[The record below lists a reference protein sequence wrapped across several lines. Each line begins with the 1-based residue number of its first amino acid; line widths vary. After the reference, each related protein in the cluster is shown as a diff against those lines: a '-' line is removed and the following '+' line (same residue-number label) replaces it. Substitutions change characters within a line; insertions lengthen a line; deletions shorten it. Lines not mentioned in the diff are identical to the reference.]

1 MICMYIVDFKKL
13 YVLFDNKIRFLYE
26 NILQYEPSIKIKY
39 VLLVKD
45 IYMSYRENLYIYIY
59 LYIYKYSVQFLR
71 KQSNLIMKWNYET

>member
-1 MICMYIVDFKKL
+1 MYIVDFKKL

-59 LYIYKYSVQFLR
+59 I
-71 KQSNLIMKWNYET
+71 